1 MKRLRCSGTTL
12 VETLVVIGLI
22 GLIGVSVMRFFTSV
36 NTGQKAFSQQA
47 ILQMESRKAFDQII
61 DQIREGTDVIRPV
74 TGETLQYMVF
84 RDLINQINMIYLEPN
99 KEESRRLQQ
108 RVYRLISYASDF
120 SGVYNKANE
129 RILHTSIKQLRFSSL
144 SPSSVQV
151 NATVVSD
158 KGEYQFLAHVG
169 LLNVGGIE

>member
-1 MKRLRCSGTTL
+1 MKKYNSGTTL
-12 VETLVVIGLI
+12 VEILVVTGLI
-22 GLIGVSVMRFFTSV
+22 ALIGAAGMKFFTSV
-36 NTGQKAFSQQA
+36 NTSQKAFSQQA
-47 ILQMESRKAFDQII
+47 ILQMESRRAFDQII

-74 TGETLQYMVF
+74 TGETLNFMVF
-84 RDLINQINMIYLEPN
+84 RDLINQVNMLYLEAN
-99 KEESRRLQQ
+99 NEESQRLKQ
-108 RVYRLISYASDF
+108 RVYRLISYHNDF
-120 SGVYNKANE
+120 SGLYNSKNE
-129 RILHTSIKQLRFSSL
+129 KVLHNSIKQLRFSSL

>member
-1 MKRLRCSGTTL
+1 MRKLSSGTTL
-12 VETLVVIGLI
+12 VEVLVVIGLI
-22 GLIGVSVMRFFTSV
+22 GLIGVAGMRFFTSV
-36 NTGQKAFSQQA
+36 NTSQKAFSQQA

-74 TGETLQYMVF
+74 TGETLHYMTF
-84 RDLINQINMIYLEPN
+84 RDLINQVNMLYLEPN
-99 KEESRRLQQ
+99 KEESNRLKQ
-108 RVYRLISYASDF
+108 RVYRLISYCNDF
-120 SGVYNKANE
+120 SGIYKKENE
-129 RILHTSIKQLRFSSL
+129 KILHNSIKQLRFTSL

>member
-1 MKRLRCSGTTL
+1 MKMQPQTGTTL
-12 VETLVVIGLI
+12 VELLVVIGLV
-22 GLIGVSVMRFFTSV
+22 GLIGAAGMHFFTSV
-36 NTGQKAFSQQA
+36 NTSQKAFSQQA

-74 TGETLQYMVF
+74 TGETMHYMVF
-84 RDLINQINMIYLEPN
+84 RDLLNQVNMLYLEPN
-99 KEESRRLQQ
+99 NDESVRLKQ
-108 RVYRLISYASDF
+108 RVYRLVSYCNDF
-120 SGVYNKANE
+120 SGAYNKANE
-129 RILHTSIKQLRFSSL
+129 KILHNSIKQLRFSSL